1 MTASAVITA
10 EEAVAHVRSGDT
22 VMVGGFGLVGAPL
35 TLIDALV
42 DHSDATDL
50 TIVSN
55 NIGEPG
61 RGLGKLLRQGR
72 IRRGISS
79 YFTSNP
85 EAVAAVNAGEIEAT
99 LVPQGTF
106 AEAIRAG
113 GAGIA
118 GFYTAVGAGTLLA
131 EGKEE
136 RLIGGVLH
144 VLEEPIRAD
153 VALVYAARADTLGNL
168 WYRRTARNF
177 NPLMATAAT
186 VTIAEAGEVVP
197 VGGDR
202 ARVGRDPAPV
212 RRLPGGE
219 TMRSD
224 VKSRIAERAARELRP
239 GEIVNLGIGI
249 PNLIPGF
256 LGADSR
262 VVLHTENGLLG
273 VGPRPGEDELDPD
286 LIDAAKQ
293 PITAL
298 PGASYFDSAE
308 SFAMIR
314 GGHIDVAVLGA
325 LEVSAAGDIANWA
338 VPGKDVL
345 GVGGAMDLVV
355 GARRVIV
362 TMTATSSR
370 GEPKVVAECTYP
382 LTAAGA
388 VDVIITELSVF
399 RLQDGELRLTELL
412 DGATLDDVAAVTT
425 APFVVSLEE
434 SHAR

>member
-1 MTASAVITA
+1 M
-10 EEAVAHVRSGDT
+10 SGD
-22 VMVGGFGLVGAPL
+22 AK
-35 TLIDALV
+35 A
-42 DHSDATDL
+42 
-50 TIVSN
+50 
-55 NIGEPG
+55 
-61 RGLGKLLRQGR
+61 
-72 IRRGISS
+72 
-79 YFTSNP
+79 
-85 EAVAAVNAGEIEAT
+85 
-99 LVPQGTF
+99 
-106 AEAIRAG
+106 
-113 GAGIA
+113 
-118 GFYTAVGAGTLLA
+118 
-131 EGKEE
+131 
-136 RLIGGVLH
+136 
-144 VLEEPIRAD
+144 
-153 VALVYAARADTLGNL
+153 
-168 WYRRTARNF
+168 
-177 NPLMATAAT
+177 
-186 VTIAEAGEVVP
+186 
-197 VGGDR
+197 
-202 ARVGRDPAPV
+202 
-212 RRLPGGE
+212 
-219 TMRSD
+219 
-224 VKSRIAERAARELRP
+224 RIAERAAHELRP

-273 VGPRPGEDELDPD
+273 VGPRPGEEEFDAD

-314 GGHIDVAVLGA
+314 GGYVDVAVLGA
-325 LEVSAAGDIANWA
+325 LEVSARGDIANWA

-370 GEPKVVAECTYP
+370 GEPKVVAECSYP

-399 RLQDGELRLTELL
+399 RLRDGVLHLTELL
-412 DGATLDDVAAVTT
+412 DGVTVDDVAAVTT

-434 SHAR
+434 SHAN